1 MFRRRSI
8 VCCTLAIL
16 IALVASSCTASHKV
30 AAATPTTRRPLPTTT
45 TTVVPDGIPA
55 PTKIALA
62 AVATG
67 DTVTVHPAPGVP
79 AVAMTLSNPTVEQM
93 PLAMLVVDQQNDWL
107 QVRLPVR
114 PNGTLGWIQSS
125 QVTVSPVDNRIVI
138 SVGQRS
144 LRVLDKTQQVI
155 YETNVAVG
163 KPATPTPLGRFYVDV
178 WLPNPGSPYGKF
190 MLSIAGFSEVLK
202 SFAGGR
208 GQVAMHGWSDPSVMG
223 KNVSN
228 GCVRMRNDDIVRL
241 STLAPLGTPVEI
253 IA

>member
-1 MFRRRSI
+1 MIRRRSI

-16 IALVASSCTASHKV
+16 IGLIASSCSASHKV
-30 AAATPTTRRPLPTTT
+30 AAATPTTRPAVVSTTT
-45 TTVVPDGIPA
+45 TTIPDGIPA
-55 PTKIALA
+55 PTKVALA

-67 DTVTVHPAPGVP
+67 DSVIVHPAPGAA
-79 AVAMTLSNPTVEQM
+79 AVAMTLANPTIERM

-125 QVTVSPVDNRIVI
+125 QVTLSPVDNRIVI
-138 SVGQRS
+138 SVSQRR
-144 LRVLDKTQQVI
+144 LRVLDKAQQTI
-155 YETNVAVG
+155 FDTNVAVG

-223 KNVSN
+223 RNVSN

-241 STLAPLGTPVEI
+241 SQLAPLGTPVEI